1 MQKSPEYL
9 LACAHTAEHAFVGS
23 LQKLAGHTLSVVKV
37 DHRDKINT
45 VFIRKVPNIDRK
57 LIIQAQEDVNR
68 LINTGRRVISH
79 TFSSLS
85 EAKERF
91 PTLRVNEERIN
102 ERDQVRVVEIE
113 DHDLAACAKE
123 HVTNL
128 TECDFVLV
136 TRISESSNVF
146 EIDFKVGLQA
156 KEFAI
161 CNSLKLLN
169 ICSEIGANI
178 NSVENTV
185 KKLKNENEKLLRNLK
200 THSRKNLDKI
210 SPYAVENNRITIIQ
224 GVFTDLIDSEIRMF
238 ADRKILNDNTVVII
252 ANAHNDDS
260 DEASNPTAHI
270 FLARSDVLKDIDCNK
285 IVKEIASIEGRG
297 GGKPHF
303 ATGVIKKD
311 DMTDIVKNVVT
322 LVKKKYEQMQ

>member
-1 MQKSPEYL
+1 MQKSPEYF

-23 LQKLAGHTLSVVKV
+23 LQNLAGQTLSVVKV

-45 VFIRKVPNIDRK
+45 VIIRKAPNIDRK
-57 LIIQAQEDVNR
+57 LIIQAQESVNR

-91 PTLRVNEERIN
+91 PTLRANEERIN

-113 DHDLAACAKE
+113 DHDLAACAKG

-136 TRISESSNVF
+136 TRVSESSNIF
-146 EIDFKVGLQA
+146 EIDFTVGLQA
-156 KEFAI
+156 KEAATH
-161 CNSLKLLN
+161 NSLKLLN

-185 KKLKNENEKLLRNLK
+185 KKLKNENEKLMRDLK
-200 THSRKNLDKI
+200 THSRKSLDKI
-210 SPYAVENNRITIIQ
+210 TPYTVENNRITIIQ
-224 GVFTDLIDSEIRMF
+224 GVFTNLIDTEIRAF
-238 ADRKILNDNTVVII
+238 ADKKIVNDNTVVII
-252 ANAHNDDS
+252 ANVHNDDS
-260 DEASNPTAHI
+260 DDASNPTANI
-270 FLARSDVLKDIDCNK
+270 VLARNEVLKEIDCNK

-311 DMTDIVKNVVT
+311 EMTDIVKNVVS
-322 LVKKKYEQMQ
+322 LVTKKYE